1 MTSTSRGKNNV
12 QRVLALIFWLIVWQ
26 LAASAIGHDL
36 LLVSPVKVVQILI
49 SQVQEAAFW
58 ATVAHSFVRIVSG
71 FLLAIVTGVFLAVI
85 SAGHGII
92 RALLAPFFSVV
103 KSIPVAS
110 FIILVLIWAGSNT
123 LSVVISF
130 LMVLPILYT
139 NVLQGFMQ
147 TDRKLLEMAKVF
159 RIGLRKKLYAIY
171 IPGVLPYFS
180 AGCKLGLG
188 LCWKSGIA
196 AEVIGLPDGSIGE
209 KLYQA
214 KIFLST
220 GELFSWTIVI
230 ILISSL
236 FERFFFRLLGYIE
249 RRAVFTAPVSD
260 NSDNK

>member
-1 MTSTSRGKNNV
+1 MTSISRGKKNA
-12 QRVLALIFWLIVWQ
+12 QTVLALIFWLIVWQ
-26 LAASAIGHDL
+26 LAASAIGQDL
-36 LLVSPVKVVQILI
+36 FLVSPVKVIRILFN
-49 SQVQEAAFW
+49 QVQEAAFW
-58 ATVAHSFVRIVSG
+58 ATVSYSFVRIVCG
-71 FLLAIVTGVFLAVI
+71 FMLAIVTGVFLAVI
-85 SAGHGII
+85 SAGNGVI
-92 RALLAPFFSVV
+92 RALLAPFFSVI

-110 FIILVLIWAGSNT
+110 FIILVLIWAGSSK

-159 RIGLRKKLYAIY
+159 HIGLRKKLYAIY

-196 AEVIGLPDGSIGE
+196 AEVIGLPNGSIGE
-209 KLYQA
+209 RLYQA

-220 GELFSWTIVI
+220 GELLSWTIVI
-230 ILISSL
+230 ILISFL
-236 FERFFFRLLGYIE
+236 FERIFFRLLRYIE
-249 RRAVFTAPVSD
+249 RRMVFTASD
-260 NSDNK
+260 SNRRK

>member
-1 MTSTSRGKNNV
+1 MGYGGPF
-12 QRVLALIFWLIVWQ
+12 LC
-26 LAASAIGHDL
+26 
-36 LLVSPVKVVQILI
+36 
-49 SQVQEAAFW
+49 
-58 ATVAHSFVRIVSG
+58 AHSQDFCSPSSP
-71 FLLAIVTGVFLAVI
+71 GVFLAVI

-92 RALLAPFFSVV
+92 RALLAPFFSVC
-103 KSIPVAS
+103 KEFRWPAS
-110 FIILVLIWAGSNT
+110 SFWCLFGPESNT

-196 AEVIGLPDGSIGE
+196 AEVIGLPNGSIGE

-230 ILISSL
+230 ILIS
-236 FERFFFRLLGYIE
+236 F
-249 RRAVFTAPVSD
+249 PV
-260 NSDNK
+260 

>member
-1 MTSTSRGKNNV
+1 MTSISRGKRNIQSV
-12 QRVLALIFWLIVWQ
+12 IALIFWLIVWQ
-26 LAASAIGHDL
+26 LVASAVGQDL
-36 LLVSPVKVVQILI
+36 FLVSPAKVVRILFG
-49 SQVQEAAFW
+49 QVQEAAFW
-58 ATVAHSFVRIVSG
+58 ATVSYSFVRIVSG
-71 FLLAIVTGVFLAVI
+71 FLLAIVTGVLLAVI
-85 SAGHGII
+85 SAGSSII

-110 FIILVLIWAGSNT
+110 FIILVLIWAGSSS

-139 NVLQGFMQ
+139 NVLQGFLE

-159 RIGLRKKLYAIY
+159 RMGFGKTLYAIY

-209 KLYQA
+209 QLYQA

-230 ILISSL
+230 ILISFL
-236 FERFFFRLLGYIE
+236 FERLFFRLLGYIE
-249 RRAVFTAPVSD
+249 RRMVFTASD
-260 NSDNK
+260 SDK